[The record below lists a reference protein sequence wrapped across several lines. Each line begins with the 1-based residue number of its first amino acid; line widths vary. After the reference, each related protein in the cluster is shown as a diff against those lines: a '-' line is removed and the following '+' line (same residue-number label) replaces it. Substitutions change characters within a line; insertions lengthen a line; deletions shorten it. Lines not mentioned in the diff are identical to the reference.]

1 MRLLHTQTL
10 KLHEF
15 FGADTPPYAILSHTW
30 DEGEISFQ
38 EWQSSDGK
46 LKAGYDKVRRCCQM
60 AASDGFPYVWVDT
73 CCIDKTSSSELSEA
87 INSMYIWYRLSE
99 VCYVYLADVP
109 GRLGRKATVEAVRK
123 SRWFTRGWTLQ
134 ELIASPNVIF
144 FTNQWTEIGTKET
157 LQTLIVNITQIH
169 GKVLR
174 DADKMEEFSIA
185 QKMCWASKRVT
196 TRIEDIAYCLLGIF
210 GVHMPMLYGE
220 GDYAFV
226 RLQEEIM
233 RNTADHSIFAW
244 ANESYLKAKLPGL
257 LALEPAHFANS
268 GDIVQSE
275 SVAISPFSV
284 TNKGIHL
291 NLRTMTLNNSSVCL
305 AILECHRIGDDR
317 NLGLYIERQ
326 PNKSGVFRRV
336 WGERLGT
343 VDQAFLSPHFQ
354 LEDIFVKQ
362 ERVLT
367 SPPLYE
373 RYGISWP
380 RTGFVLSNSIPA
392 NLQYVTSNTRR
403 LPISYSLASKKF
415 SAFYFLEE
423 NAPYGFVVVVKYT
436 KHLDDGQTFFSVG
449 ISAEIPD
456 FEVWEEEREDL
467 PLDQRLQILCSQ
479 LEGNLAYE
487 NLWMWQSAERL
498 YWQHPVRKWWL
509 SVTIRRGMAFES
521 ERMKVIHIKWY
532 TPLESRLE

>member
-15 FGADTPPYAILSHTW
+15 FGADIPPYAILSHTW
-30 DEGEISFQ
+30 DEGEVSFQ
-38 EWQSSDGK
+38 EWKSGDGN

-87 INSMYIWYRLSE
+87 INSMYSWYRLSE

-134 ELIASPNVIF
+134 ELIAPPNIIF

-157 LQTLIVNITQIH
+157 LETLIFHITQIH

-244 ANESYLKAKLPGL
+244 ANESYFKAKLPGL
-257 LALEPAHFANS
+257 LALKPAHFANS
-268 GDIVQSE
+268 GDIVQFE

-291 NLRTMTLNNSSVCL
+291 NLRTKPLPNSSVCL
-305 AILECHRIGDDR
+305 AILECHRIGDYR

-343 VDQAFLSPHFQ
+343 VVKDPHFQ

-380 RTGFVLSNSIPA
+380 RTGFVLKSSIPES
-392 NLQYVTSNTRR
+392 LQYVTSNTRR
-403 LPISYSLASKKF
+403 LPISYSSAGKKF

-423 NAPYGFVVVVKYT
+423 KAPYGFVVIVKYT
-436 KHLDDGQTFFSVG
+436 KSLDNGQTYFSVG
-449 ISAEIPD
+449 ISAEIPK
-456 FEVWEEEREDL
+456 FGGWERTRRSTSQ
-467 PLDQRLQILCSQ
+467 DQRLQILCSQ
-479 LEGNLAYE
+479 LERNPAYE
-487 NLWMWQSAERL
+487 NLWKWQSAERL

>member
-1 MRLLHTQTL
+1 M
-10 KLHEF
+10 
-15 FGADTPPYAILSHTW
+15 
-30 DEGEISFQ
+30 
-38 EWQSSDGK
+38 
-46 LKAGYDKVRRCCQM
+46 
-60 AASDGFPYVWVDT
+60 
-73 CCIDKTSSSELSEA
+73 
-87 INSMYIWYRLSE
+87 
-99 VCYVYLADVP
+99 
-109 GRLGRKATVEAVRK
+109 EAVRK

-134 ELIASPNVIF
+134 ELIAPPNIIF
-144 FTNQWTEIGTKET
+144 FTNKWTEIGTKES
-157 LQTLIVNITQIH
+157 LEPLIFHITQIH
-169 GKVLR
+169 GRVLR

-233 RNTADHSIFAW
+233 KNTTDHSIFAW
-244 ANESYLKAKLPGL
+244 ADESYLKAKLPGL
-257 LALEPAHFANS
+257 LALKPAHFANS

-275 SVAISPFSV
+275 SVAISRFSV

-291 NLRTMTLNNSSVCL
+291 NLRTKPLNNSSVCL

-317 NLGLYIERQ
+317 NLGVYIERQ
-326 PNKSGVFRRV
+326 SNTHGVFKRV

-343 VDQAFLSPHFQ
+343 VDQAYLPLKFQ
-354 LEDIFVKQ
+354 LEGIFVKQ

-380 RTGFVLSNSIPA
+380 RAGFVLKNSIPA
-392 NLQYVTSNTRR
+392 NLQFVTSNTRR
-403 LPISYSLASKKF
+403 LPISYSSASKKF
-415 SAFYFLEE
+415 SAFYFSED
-423 NAPYGFVVVVKYT
+423 NAPYGFVVIVKYI
-436 KHLDDGQTFFSVG
+436 KDMDNGQTYFKVG

-456 FEVWEEEREDL
+456 FEADEEREGLL
-467 PLDQRLQILCSQ
+467 PDQRLQNLCSQ
-479 LEGNLAYE
+479 LEGNPAYE
-487 NLWMWQSAERL
+487 SLWMWQSAERL

>member
-15 FGADTPPYAILSHTW
+15 FGTEIPPYAILSHTW
-30 DEGEISFQ
+30 DEGEVSFQ
-38 EWQSSDGK
+38 EWQSGNGK
-46 LKAGYDKVRRCCQM
+46 SKAGYDKVRRCCQM
-60 AASDGFPYVWVDT
+60 AALDGFPYAWVDT

-87 INSMYIWYRLSE
+87 INSMYSWYRLSE

-109 GRLGRKATVEAVRK
+109 GRLGLKATKKAVRE

-134 ELIASPNVIF
+134 ELIAPPNVIF
-144 FTNQWTEIGTKET
+144 FNNKWTEVGTKET
-157 LQTLIVNITQIH
+157 LETLIFDITKIH
-169 GKVLR
+169 GEVLR

-220 GDYAFV
+220 GDHAFI

-244 ANESYLKAKLPGL
+244 ANESYFKGQLPGL
-257 LALEPAHFANS
+257 LALTPAHFADS

-291 NLRTMTLNNSSVCL
+291 NLRTKLFNKSSVCL
-305 AILECHRIGDDR
+305 AILECHKIGDDR
-317 NLGLYIERQ
+317 NLGIYIERQ
-326 PNKSGVFRRV
+326 PKSSGVFKRV
-336 WGERLGT
+336 WGERLGNVNQT
-343 VDQAFLSPHFQ
+343 SLSPNFQ

-367 SPPLYE
+367 PPPLYE
-373 RYGISWP
+373 RYGILWP
-380 RTGFVLSNSIPA
+380 RTGFVLKDSMPA
-392 NLQYVTSNTRR
+392 SLQFVTSNTRR
-403 LPISYSLASKKF
+403 LPSSYSSARKF
-415 SAFYFLEE
+415 SAFHFLEE
-423 NAPYGFVVVVKYT
+423 NASYGFVVVVKHT
-436 KHLDDGQTFFSVG
+436 KNPANDKTLLRLKVLG
-449 ISAEIPD
+449 EIPLD
-456 FEVWEEEREDL
+456 LDLGQEREGL
-467 PLDQRLQILCSQ
+467 VVDQRLQNLCSQ
-479 LEGNLAYE
+479 LEENPTYE
-487 NLWMWQSAERL
+487 QSLMSDSGERL
-498 YWQHPVRKWWL
+498 YWQHPVRKWWII
-509 SVTIRRGMAFES
+509 VTIRRGMAFEY
-521 ERMKVIHIKWY
+521 ERMKLVHIKWY
-532 TPLESRLE
+532 TPVKD